1 MADITKLD
9 LSNNKLRNLK
19 GMECLVRLEQVNLSR
34 NKIESLSDLDSL
46 RLLANLK
53 SVNLKHNPICD
64 SINYPRMVLEFL
76 PRLTRLDGHDA
87 CVDSHHFNNRPNSAK
102 NDKNGHDIDV
112 IEILRMVDSVDNS
125 NLYNSINPPAL
136 RQTTFYDN
144 AKHENDDDLVIL
156 SVDKDNVNDSADF
169 EVDYALTCSTENLMT
184 AFRKALNGM
193 DFSDAV
199 SSSQLVP
206 VDQEQEEDDENVLP
220 AKVAKTPSRPPP
232 PRPENSNDDHSVD
245 SIAISEKS
253 ALVEDREMNDSH
265 VLNDATML
273 QIEKLV
279 QTVSDMQTSI
289 DQGRKSQLEE
299 SNKRFDG
306 IETKLTEL
314 SSLVESTRISP
325 DDLLKPIL
333 SDMQQLKESI
343 SSQTSERDDRIS
355 AQLSNVSDGINSL
368 TGTYVRLV
376 TATERALLM
385 LGNQIEE
392 CNKKWSEESLMHKRN
407 VSNIQAAVTRLT
419 SGK

>member
-1 MADITKLD
+1 
-9 LSNNKLRNLK
+9 
-19 GMECLVRLEQVNLSR
+19 
-34 NKIESLSDLDSL
+34 
-46 RLLANLK
+46 
-53 SVNLKHNPICD
+53 
-64 SINYPRMVLEFL
+64 
-76 PRLTRLDGHDA
+76 
-87 CVDSHHFNNRPNSAK
+87 
-102 NDKNGHDIDV
+102 
-112 IEILRMVDSVDNS
+112 MVDSVDNS

-144 AKHENDDDLVIL
+144 AKNENDNDLVIS

-206 VDQEQEEDDENVLP
+206 VDQEQEEDEEDVPP